1 MDSATLRRRLSS
13 SGYEALRTRLTDGG
27 RAEVRSGSDTLFHA
41 RYGCY
46 LVLGFEPEQ
55 AFFLAMAPEV
65 GILDAVNLIENDCPH
80 ETAVSILV

>member
-1 MDSATLRRRLSS
+1 MASLRRRLNS
-13 SGYEALRTRLTDGG
+13 SGHDTLRSRHPGG
-27 RAEVRSGSDTLFHA
+27 GPANVRSSSDTLFHA

-65 GILDAVNLIENDCPH
+65 GILDALHLVENDCPH
-80 ETAVSILV
+80 ETAVAILV